1 MSDKWVLDSYTLYD
15 HDYTDAQ
22 YRTKLLSLGYKV
34 FGNWPYLSNNH
45 DSSPFSS
52 ELRIVVL
59 GGSTTSAIFD
69 STWSSHLFSEI
80 NKHHTKTLTIFNGGC
95 GSFNSHCELTKLS
108 RDIATLKPN
117 IVISLSGVND
127 TIVPPVIS
135 SGFFQFIIQP
145 LLQGNLF
152 SKYNDVFPQLAR
164 SLRWKD
170 ETLQMQ
176 AVCSAYGAKFFRFLQ
191 PCLCSPANP
200 IEHLDADLK
209 QMVDNLCSMLNTK
222 SEIYANQVHG
232 FYTDVLKMRTEN
244 DCTYDIVNLLPSSS
258 QLWQDSRHP
267 TDQGYLKIAK
277 EIYAILSE
285 ENAFS

>member
-1 MSDKWVLDSYTLYD
+1 MLDSYTLYD
-15 HDYTDAQ
+15 HDYTDSQ

-69 STWSSHLFSEI
+69 STWPSHLFSEI
-80 NKHHTKTLTIFNGGC
+80 NKRHAQSLTIFNGGC
-95 GSFNSHCELTKLS
+95 GSFNSHCELAKLS

-135 SGFFQFIIQP
+135 NGFFQYIINP
-145 LLQGNLF
+145 LLKGNLF
-152 SKYNDVFPQLAR
+152 SKYNDIFPQLAR
-164 SLRWKD
+164 SLRWTD
-170 ETLQMQ
+170 ETVQMQ
-176 AVCSAYGAKFFRFLQ
+176 AICSAYGAKFFRFLQ

-200 IEHLDADLK
+200 IEHLNADLK
-209 QMVDNLCSMLNTK
+209 QMVDNLSSALNASPK
-222 SEIYANQVHG
+222 VYASQVHG
-232 FYTDVLKMRTEN
+232 FYTDVMKMRKEG
-244 DCTYDIVNLLPSSS
+244 DAIYDIVELLPSLTH
-258 QLWQDSRHP
+258 LWQDSRHP
-267 TDQGYLKIAK
+267 TDQGYFEIAEKI
-277 EIYAILSE
+277 YVTLNE